1 MNHWVCGINNHL
13 ISIEGTQLWKIC
25 ENTHPHWTQIFHGL
39 SAVISRPVLI
49 TSVTWLGDQVG
60 RLICAKLFFPKLKL
74 EISGYLLARPTLR
87 LLVEQGLDQNTTVS
101 QLLGEQDDLTIGN
114 TILICLLTLALMI
127 TPGTGNYLER
137 LGAIFADTRDSS
149 GRQRFLHCHPLELF
163 EGSLCRNLTKEV
175 DFYREKVI
183 SIYKKLKF

>member
-1 MNHWVCGINNHL
+1 M
-13 ISIEGTQLWKIC
+13 
-25 ENTHPHWTQIFHGL
+25 
-39 SAVISRPVLI
+39 
-49 TSVTWLGDQVG
+49 
-60 RLICAKLFFPKLKL
+60 
-74 EISGYLLARPTLR
+74 
-87 LLVEQGLDQNTTVS
+87 S

-163 EGSLCRNLTKEV
+163 EGSLCRNLTKEY